1 MRDMIAGERVAQA
14 ACALVGAPF
23 RLRGRSPATGL
34 DCVGLCLCALRGAGH
49 DVREP
54 PSYTLRGGTLQQ
66 VSMVMAATGLSAT
79 DAGAEGDILL
89 VRTGPMQLHLMIA
102 SADGLVHAHAGLG
115 QVVHMPGA
123 SPWPILGR
131 WALRPLP
138 SLQDKD

>member
-1 MRDMIAGERVAQA
+1 
-14 ACALVGAPF
+14 
-23 RLRGRSPATGL
+23 
-34 DCVGLCLCALRGAGH
+34 
-49 DVREP
+49 VREP